1 MGPRGVSRGAARSRP
16 ARLGLAHGCVAV
28 LVDFDDAVELTRHL
42 ARVLGRVLLREP
54 EQVHVNVFGL
64 WARS

>member
-1 MGPRGVSRGAARSRP
+1 VRLLEPIDP
-16 ARLGLAHGCVAV
+16 AR
-28 LVDFDDAVELTRHL
+28 FEDAVELTRHL
-42 ARVLGRVLLREP
+42 AGVLGGVLLREP